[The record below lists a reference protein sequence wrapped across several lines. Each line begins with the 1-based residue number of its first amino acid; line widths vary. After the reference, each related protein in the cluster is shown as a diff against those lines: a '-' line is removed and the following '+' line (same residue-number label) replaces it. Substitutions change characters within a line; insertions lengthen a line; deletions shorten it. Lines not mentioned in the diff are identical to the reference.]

1 MRGRPFPPKFAA
13 MVLTFR
19 NSAPAKNSRR
29 CDPDPSDV
37 EKIARTA
44 ALHAGRGET
53 LEALNLYQLALL
65 TDESRPE
72 IWFSYGSLQRRLGMH
87 ADAVESFEFAL
98 RQDPALYAARYSL
111 ARLLCDMGHPLEA
124 LSQFRLVTR
133 QRPAYVPAWRYLV
146 QLTWAVGNPLEAQ
159 RLAREALTHAPAD
172 GELEA
177 LLQRIVQGDGEIGDA
192 A

>member
-1 MRGRPFPPKFAA
+1 

-19 NSAPAKNSRR
+19 NSAPAKNSRH
-29 CDPDPSDV
+29 CNPDPSDV

-44 ALHAGRGET
+44 AMHAGRGDT
-53 LEALNLYQLALL
+53 LQALNLYQLALL

-72 IWFSYGSLQRRLGMH
+72 IWYSYGSLQRRLGMH

-111 ARLLCDMGHPLEA
+111 ARLLCDLGHPLEA
-124 LSQFRLVTR
+124 LSQFRVVTQ
-133 QRPAYVPAWRYLV
+133 QRPDYVPAWRYLV
-146 QLTWAVGNPLEAQ
+146 QLTWAVGNPVEAE
-159 RLAREALTHAPAD
+159 RLAREALSHAPAD
-172 GELEA
+172 GELET
-177 LLQRIVQGDGEIGDA
+177 LLLRIVQGDDEVASA

>member
-1 MRGRPFPPKFAA
+1 

-19 NSAPAKNSRR
+19 NSTPAKNSLR
-29 CDPDPSDV
+29 CNADPSDV
-37 EKIARTA
+37 EKVVRMA
-44 ALHAGRGET
+44 AQHAGRGES
-53 LEALNLYQLALL
+53 LQALNLYQLALL

-72 IWFSYGSLQRRLGMH
+72 IWYSYGSLQRRLGMH

-111 ARLLCDMGHPLEA
+111 ARVLCEMGRPLEA
-124 LSQFRLVTR
+124 LSQFRLVTQ
-133 QRPAYVPAWRYLV
+133 QRPGYVPAWRHLV
-146 QLTWAVGNPLEAQ
+146 QLTWAVGDPVKAE

-172 GELEA
+172 GELET
-177 LLQRIVQGDGEIGDA
+177 LLQRIGQGDDETFDA